1 VHNCPPIHKKS
12 GRHRQRHH
20 TPLNV
25 VECKG
30 VWRPTHAHPRG
41 RGPAEGLRAT
51 LHTHTLQCVCVCV
64 CERESMSVC
73 CWRRCVLK
81 CHTKAHWRRRLRAE
95 ATSSD
100 EKSTYGRTFIMRFGI
115 GLLQNGQA
123 AVDLNSVLPSCPSF
137 LLLLLLLRRFP
148 ASAAVRHTGLSL
160 VRSQRSFWCC
170 LNLSP

>member
-1 VHNCPPIHKKS
+1 VLFIGTQFSILYTSMYSPAEAATLEAEVQQKAFE
-12 GRHRQRHH
+12 RLFTH
-20 TPLNV
+20 TPCSV
-25 VECKG
+25 
-30 VWRPTHAHPRG
+30 
-41 RGPAEGLRAT
+41 
-51 LHTHTLQCVCVCV
+51 CVCVCV
-64 CERESMSVC
+64 RERVCLFAVGADAYSSVT
-73 CWRRCVLK
+73 L
-81 CHTKAHWRRRLRAE
+81 TKAHWRRRLRAE